1 MRRLQDLRMGFIFQ
15 DPSEC
20 NGSVVREFYA
30 NWKNLMVVLILQ
42 AGVPEES
49 VDYMAPLFTTPLD
62 VTKTKGTEYLHRPTL
77 TTAECNKRDDLI
89 TTHMFGQEMLCHR
102 NGHRASTQEQLDEIA
117 TSCEALVVVV
127 VKAAIPLDGS
137 VVELSYT

>member
-1 MRRLQDLRMGFIFQ
+1 
-15 DPSEC
+15 
-20 NGSVVREFYA
+20 
-30 NWKNLMVVLILQ
+30 
-42 AGVPEES
+42 

-117 TSCEALVVVV
+117 TRYPLNEHDEALLGLGPAFLEPVWDD
-127 VKAAIPLDGS
+127 IPTDEDKRRTMSDNESNSDAEDGDLLGL
-137 VVELSYT
+137 EGTIDDADMDE